1 MQSPDYLSQ
10 MANLVRE
17 NPSITVREIARELQF
32 ADNKSVYYW
41 LEKHNFHGINEFKRV
56 VLSDAGRFT
65 EGLAVVQNG
74 RQRYLVRVALF
85 AWSPKEKNPVGE
97 WCFLYNHPNP
107 QGLIA
112 VQVGDQSYSPWL
124 MPRDILIVQADAG
137 RTEMGWVLLT
147 GGGRYHLAVRTLG
160 GTMIDPR
167 TGQAVSQ
174 DHKLVGVIVRQER
187 IFQCESK

>member
-1 MQSPDYLSQ
+1 
-10 MANLVRE
+10 
-17 NPSITVREIARELQF
+17 
-32 ADNKSVYYW
+32 
-41 LEKHNFHGINEFKRV
+41 
-56 VLSDAGRFT
+56 
-65 EGLAVVQNG
+65 
-74 RQRYLVRVALF
+74 
-85 AWSPKEKNPVGE
+85 
-97 WCFLYNHPNP
+97 
-107 QGLIA
+107 
-112 VQVGDQSYSPWL
+112 

>member
-1 MQSPDYLSQ
+1 MTSVWQLGRGRTMLYGDNRGQSTSLTCFRHGLCKGICDCFPNSCIIANVILGWEGLVQSPDYLSQ

-85 AWSPKEKNPVGE
+85 AWSPKEKTLWVNGV
-97 WCFLYNHPNP
+97 FFTTTLTRR
-107 QGLIA
+107 GL
-112 VQVGDQSYSPWL
+112 
-124 MPRDILIVQADAG
+124 
-137 RTEMGWVLLT
+137 LLCK
-147 GGGRYHLAVRTLG
+147 LATRATVPG
-160 GTMIDPR
+160 
-167 TGQAVSQ
+167 
-174 DHKLVGVIVRQER
+174 
-187 IFQCESK
+187 